1 MVPVTLSLMFIIS
14 VLYIDVV
21 SVHKQILQ
29 EEEQCGILL
38 DEIINGLSEKGIY
51 ILIFENKSGN

>member
-1 MVPVTLSLMFIIS
+1 MVSVTLSLMFIIS

-29 EEEQCGILL
+29 EEELIAIVL
-38 DEIINGLSEKGIY
+38 DEIINGLSEKGVY
-51 ILIFENKSGN
+51 ILMFKNKSEN